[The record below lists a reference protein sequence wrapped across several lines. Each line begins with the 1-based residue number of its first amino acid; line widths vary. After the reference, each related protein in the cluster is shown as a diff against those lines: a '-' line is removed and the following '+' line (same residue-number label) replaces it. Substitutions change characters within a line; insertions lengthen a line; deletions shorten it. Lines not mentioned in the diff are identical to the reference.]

1 MPWSTVPVMVP
12 AVVGIVHHQQ
22 FKLKAPCI
30 APVALAPAG
39 FATLML
45 SKSFAPAAP
54 VVVNV
59 CVVSAQWVVV
69 SSPRASL
76 TVQVSVV
83 PTAFLST
90 VITGLLVFA
99 AVVRVTWRFEMVH
112 AVGIICCA
120 LASVVSR
127 ATAASSPQA
136 MKSVVAAAMLA
147 VVPMQKPVSPVVCV
161 VPPFARLTGTVAVAT
176 AVTAMLLAFVPF
188 IPPAL

>member
-1 MPWSTVPVMVP
+1 MRWSTVSVMVP
-12 AVVGIVHHQQ
+12 AVAGIVHHQQ
-22 FKLKAPCI
+22 FKLKATCI
-30 APVALAPAG
+30 TPVALAPAG

-90 VITGLLVFA
+90 VMTGLFAFA
-99 AVVRVTWRFEMVH
+99 AVVRVTWRFDTVH

-136 MKSVVAAAMLA
+136 MKSVVVAAMLA
-147 VVPMQKPVSPVVCV
+147 VVPIQKLVASVVLF
-161 VPPFARLTGTVAVAT
+161 VPPLARLKGTVA
-176 AVTAMLLAFVPF
+176 
-188 IPPAL
+188 